1 MKQPTV
7 MIVGL
12 GNMGGHVLD
21 MLLRRPD
28 SPRVIVAGRDA
39 EHLERRSNLSVLA
52 ATHLGY
58 APNVETAVLDV
69 DDIDRTAETL
79 ARLRPDII
87 LSTVSLQAW
96 WVVTELPKPILDDLN
111 QAEIGPWL
119 PMQLTLIYKLMQAVK
134 ASGIDVKVANA
145 ALPDATHRILAS
157 AGLAP
162 TVGIGNVANAIP
174 ALRRAAAEE
183 LGEPLSQVTVRLV
196 AEHFAT
202 TRLPRKGHAD
212 GAPFHFSVYRDGMDV
227 TSTVDVDKVLK
238 GAATRYPRTGGM
250 VGVMLTAASAVTVI
264 DALMSEDEVLVHTPG
279 PLSLIGGYP
288 AWVSRTNVSLA
299 LPHGLDLEEAKR
311 INAGGL
317 AYEGIEEIRE
327 DGSVRYG
334 DKHMDVMKRILG
346 YECSTMRLEDSEAQ
360 AKEIAARYAELVRRV
375 RAA

>member
-1 MKQPTV
+1 MPQQTV

-21 MLLRRPD
+21 MLLRRPE

-39 EHLERRSNLSVLA
+39 EHLERRANLSVLA

-58 APNVETAVLDV
+58 EPNVDTAVLDV
-69 DDIDRTAETL
+69 HDIDRTAETL

-96 WVVTELPKPILDDLN
+96 WVVTELPAPILDDLN

-119 PMQLTLIYKLMQAVK
+119 PMQLTLIYKLMQAVR
-134 ASGIDVKVANA
+134 ASGIDTKVANA
-145 ALPDATHRILAS
+145 ALPDATHRILDS

-174 ALRRAAAEE
+174 ALRRAAAEV

-212 GAPFHFSVYRDGMDV
+212 GAPFHFSVYRDGTDV
-227 TSTVDVDKVLK
+227 TGTVDVDRVLK
-238 GAATRYPRTGGM
+238 TAASRYPRTGGK
-250 VGVMLTAASAVTVI
+250 VGVMLTAASAVTVL

-288 AWVSRTNVSLA
+288 AWVSSTKVSLA
-299 LPHGLDLEEAKR
+299 LPDGLGVEEAKR

-317 AYEGIEEIRE
+317 VYEGIDEIGE

-334 DKHMDVMKRILG
+334 EKHMAVMKRTLG
-346 YECSTMRLEDSEAQ
+346 YECSTMRLEDTEAQ
-360 AKEIAARYAELVRRV
+360 ATEIAARYAELVQRV
-375 RAA
+375 RTA